1 MTISFL
7 AAMSSIKKFLFDTSF
22 DAGRRPEPEPE
33 PETPPE
39 PPPPTFS
46 EAELAAARN
55 EAFAQG
61 KQEGLAEA
69 AAGLEQAIA
78 DGVAALATQV
88 DSLIGAQT
96 EHEARQQSQAI
107 ETAVQ
112 VVRKLFPRIAEARAL
127 PEIEAVIAECLGH
140 LSDEPRVVVRIAD
153 PLIDPLRERLS
164 SLAARSGF
172 EGKVV
177 LISDDTLEA
186 SSVRVEW
193 AAGGAE
199 RDTAQIWQEIEEVIA
214 RRLGGDRRADETPEN
229 HTDAAAATDRRPPVS
244 TARHD
249 QREPALAAQ
258 TA

>member
-1 MTISFL
+1 M
-7 AAMSSIKKFLFDTSF
+7 ASIKKFLFDNSF
-22 DAGRRPEPEPE
+22 DAGRAPEPEPE

-46 EAELAAARN
+46 EAELAAARD

-61 KQEGLAEA
+61 KQQGQAETE
-69 AAGLEQAIA
+69 AGLEQAVS
-78 DGVAALATQV
+78 DGVAALSGQLET
-88 DSLIGAQT
+88 LLGAQT

-107 ETAVQ
+107 QTAVQ
-112 VVRKLFPRIAEARAL
+112 VVRKLFPRIAEAQAL

-140 LSDEPRVVVRIAD
+140 LSDEPRVVVRIAAA
-153 PLIDPLRERLS
+153 LIDPLRERLS
-164 SLAARSGF
+164 GLAARSGF

-177 LISDDTLEA
+177 LISDETLEP

-199 RDTAQIWQEIEEVIA
+199 RDTAQIWQEIEQVIA
-214 RRLGGDRRADETPEN
+214 RRLGGARPADDKPEERDET
-229 HTDAAAATDRRPPVS
+229 AAAAERGPPASPSRRE
-244 TARHD
+244 